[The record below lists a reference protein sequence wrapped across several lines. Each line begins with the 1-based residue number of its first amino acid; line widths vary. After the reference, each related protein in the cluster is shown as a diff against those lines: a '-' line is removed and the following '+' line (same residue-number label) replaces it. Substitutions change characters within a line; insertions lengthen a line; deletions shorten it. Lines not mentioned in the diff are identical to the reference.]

1 MKQLFLFIIGLTLL
15 LSHHVLVAQNND
27 GNSRKSKFKDQFSIN
42 IGIGSSVNYSDF
54 HYSLPLKFRK
64 NYPYFFNFEAEKFSA
79 SKSPAISLNY
89 FLIFNQFISV
99 QLSCSYSNIK
109 VNWSE
114 KYIVAYTTYTSYK
127 NEYDLFLFHVGPRF
141 NWYSN
146 KKIRLYSAVSFG
158 IGRQYSDIFS
168 TVVTTYNGQ
177 KDTNIS
183 FGNMKT
189 NFLDFQIY
197 PIGVIFNDRYNIE
210 LGYGGTGFIKLGFVF

>member
-1 MKQLFLFIIGLTLL
+1 MKNFLLLIIGLTLL
-15 LSHHVLVAQNND
+15 FSNQLLKAQNSD
-27 GNSRKSKFKDQFSIN
+27 ENSKKSKLKDQFSIN
-42 IGIGSSVNYSDF
+42 IGIGSAVNYLDF
-54 HYSLPLKFRK
+54 TLSLPLKYRN
-64 NYPYFFNFEAEKFSA
+64 NYPIFFNANAEKFSA

-89 FLIFNQFISV
+89 FLVFNKFFSL

-114 KYIVAYTTYTSYK
+114 KYVVAYTTYTSYK

-146 KKIRLYSAVSFG
+146 KYIRLYSAISLG
-158 IGRQYSDIFS
+158 IGCQYNDIFE
-168 TVVTTYNGQ
+168 TKITTYNGQ
-177 KDTNIS
+177 KDTDIDFYN
-183 FGNMKT
+183 NKT
-189 NFLDFQIY
+189 NFFDFQIY

>member
-27 GNSRKSKFKDQFSIN
+27 GNSMKSKFKDEFSIN
-42 IGIGSSVNYSDF
+42 IGIGSSVNYHDF
-54 HYSLPLKFRK
+54 TLSLPIKFRK

-109 VNWSE
+109 VNWTE
-114 KYIVAYTTYTSYK
+114 IEENNHDYTSDYI
-127 NEYDLFLFHVGPRF
+127 EYDLFLFNIGPRF

-146 KKIRLYSAVSFG
+146 KKIRLYSAISYG
-158 IGRQYSDIFS
+158 IGRQYINNIHKRVITYNNTRDIDIF
-168 TVVTTYNGQ
+168 
-177 KDTNIS
+177 
-183 FGNMKT
+183 FGNNKLE
-189 NFLDFQIY
+189 FYDFQIY
-197 PIGVIFNDRYNIE
+197 PIGIIINDRYNIE